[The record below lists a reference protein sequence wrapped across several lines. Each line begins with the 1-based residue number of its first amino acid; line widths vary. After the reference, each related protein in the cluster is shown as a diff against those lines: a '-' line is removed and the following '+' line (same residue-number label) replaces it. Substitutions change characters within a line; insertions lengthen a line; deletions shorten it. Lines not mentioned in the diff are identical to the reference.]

1 MQDHPR
7 QRWTGQLSHPERR
20 LQCHR
25 LYRGKLLEEP
35 ECRSKITDH
44 IEELDPEILLI
55 QEVVGI
61 TKRIIT
67 DYVHRNSPESMME
80 VNGACSSKGAFHP
93 GHQPSGLLL
102 DNLL

>member
-44 IEELDPEILLI
+44 IEELDPEILLV
-55 QEVVGI
+55 QEVIGI
-61 TKRIIT
+61 TKRIIA
-67 DYVHRNSPESMME
+67 DHVHRNSPESMME
-80 VNGACSSKGAFHP
+80 VNGACGSKGAFHP